1 MLYTFNSLLLA
12 GILLVLMLLALL
24 LGFKAGSRTQGE
36 RATERYLGH
45 IDTLQTSMLG
55 ILALLLGFTF
65 SLALQRFESRSEALV
80 EEANAI
86 GTTLLRAS
94 LLSPDLQ
101 PEARQLLGRYLGLR
115 VAGADLPL
123 AREMERNLLLQQAE
137 GVQTSLWGLAVRASG
152 IDDSPVRTGLFVQAL
167 NEMFDAFVKRNA
179 ELDRHVPEPV
189 ELVLYLTYMITA
201 AVLGFNAGLSRYRPS
216 LVTHV
221 MIMLIVLINLM
232 ITDLDHPR
240 SGIIRIDQTA
250 LRSLA
255 DQVSLLPV
263 TP

>member
-1 MLYTFNSLLLA
+1 MLYTLNSLLLA

-24 LGFKAGSRTQGE
+24 LGFKAGSRTDE
-36 RATERYLGH
+36 ARATARYLGH
-45 IDTLQTSMLG
+45 IDILQTSMLG

-65 SLALQRFESRSEALV
+65 SLSLQRYESRSEALV
-80 EEANAI
+80 DEANAI
-86 GTTLLRAS
+86 GTTMLRAN

-101 PEARQLLGRYLGLR
+101 DEARELLAYYLGLR
-115 VAGADLPL
+115 ITGADLPL
-123 AREMERNLLLQQAE
+123 AREAERRALLQQAE
-137 GVQTSLWGLAVRASG
+137 GVQASLWELAVRASG
-152 IDDSPVRTGLFVQAL
+152 FDDSPVRTGLFIQAL
-167 NEMFDAFVKRNA
+167 NEMFDAFGKRNA

-189 ELVLYLTYMITA
+189 QLVLYLTYMITA

-216 LVTHV
+216 LATYV
-221 MIMLIVLINLM
+221 MIMLIVLINFM

-240 SGIIRIDQTA
+240 SGIIRIDQSA

-255 DQVSLLPV
+255 DEVALLPV